1 MHCKRCDYPLW
12 DLATRVCPEC
22 GLGFTPLDY
31 EFVVN
36 SVRFM
41 CPHCRQPYYGTGEK
55 GHLVPRHFTCV
66 KCAREV
72 DEAEMVMLPT
82 SGVSE
87 VQTVG
92 GVVAWREREKRGR
105 VVSFFKGIG
114 QSAFV
119 PHRLA
124 RYCGQAAYP
133 LDACWFGLLVAS
145 LGLLCGVGWCGVLFA
160 FSQGSRLGMQGNLN
174 DLVDLAWSGSKVT
187 LVPLAV
193 AAVLTAIW
201 VCAAQ
206 FVLTARNPNASKVS
220 FARTAECFGYAWG
233 ASFLLG
239 VPIAGIFLSPLAVVW
254 VAISA
259 IIQLHIR
266 HEVSSSRALW
276 AVLALP
282 LVLVLCFAGWVGLSI
297 AFAR

>member
-22 GLGFTPLDY
+22 GLGFSPLDY

-41 CPHCRQPYYGTGEK
+41 CPHCRQPYYGTGEN
-55 GHLVPRHFTCV
+55 GHLVPRRFTCV
-66 KCAREV
+66 KCAHEV
-72 DEAEMVMLPT
+72 DESEMVMLPT
-82 SGVSE
+82 SGVTE

-114 QSAFV
+114 QAAFV

-124 RYCGQAAYP
+124 RYCGHAAYP
-133 LDACWFGLLVAS
+133 LDACWFGLLVVLATVMCGIGWLGVFIS
-145 LGLLCGVGWCGVLFA
+145 LME
-160 FSQGSRLGMQGNLN
+160 GSRLGMQGNMT
-174 DLVDLAWSGSKVT
+174 DLADLAWRGALWLVIPVVSIVILGAAWVGSAQ
-187 LVPLAV
+187 LVLSVGNRRRMDPAKTV
-193 AAVLTAIW
+193 
-201 VCAAQ
+201 
-206 FVLTARNPNASKVS
+206 
-220 FARTAECFGYAWG
+220 ECFGYAWG
-233 ASFLLG
+233 ACFLMAVPCLG
-239 VPIAGIFLSPLAVVW
+239 MYMIPFALIWVAVSAVV
-254 VAISA
+254 
-259 IIQLHIR
+259 QLCVR
-266 HEVSSSRALW
+266 HEVGASRAVW

-282 LVLVLCFAGWVGLSI
+282 LVFIVGVAAWIGLMI